1 MKTRLLGWFI
11 TLLLSLG
18 QFAQAAVNADS
29 NLTPVPTNI
38 SPEIPHN
45 PFSGGENAAAKA
57 TSTTTTTTTTTMLSP
72 APVPLTFPLTL
83 NSGELLSQGIKKWAD
98 SLGYKLLWQ
107 SKNDYLIYSHIILAG
122 KDDDE
127 VLTELGKLFLW
138 CLFYCRNHGIG
149 QIHNIEEPDGVVT
162 NQSLWQ

>member
-1 MKTRLLGWFI
+1 MKIRLLGWFI

-18 QFAQAAVNADS
+18 QFAQAAVNADL
-29 NLTPVPTNI
+29 NLTPVPANI
-38 SPEIPHN
+38 SPEAPHN

-57 TSTTTTTTTTTMLSP
+57 TSTTTTTMLSP

-83 NSGELLSQGIKKWAD
+83 NSGELLSQGIKRWAD

-127 VLTELGKLFLW
+127 VLTELGKLFSSENYGLIIKNYQKNRV
-138 CLFYCRNHGIG
+138 LI
-149 QIHNIEEPDGVVT
+149 IDDM
-162 NQSLWQ
+162 

>member
-1 MKTRLLGWFI
+1 MKIRLLGWFI

-18 QFAQAAVNADS
+18 QFAQAAVNADL
-29 NLTPVPTNI
+29 NLTPVPANI
-38 SPEIPHN
+38 SPETPQN
-45 PFSGGENAAAKA
+45 PFSGGEKAA
-57 TSTTTTTTTTTMLSP
+57 TSPTTTTMLSP

-83 NSGELLSQGIKKWAD
+83 NSGELLSQGIKKWAE

-127 VLTELGKLFLW
+127 VLTELGKLFSSENYGLIIKNYQKNRV
-138 CLFYCRNHGIG
+138 LI
-149 QIHNIEEPDGVVT
+149 IDDM
-162 NQSLWQ
+162 

>member
-1 MKTRLLGWFI
+1 MKIRLLGWFI

-18 QFAQAAVNADS
+18 QFAQAAVDADLK
-29 NLTPVPTNI
+29 LTPVPENI
-38 SPEIPHN
+38 SPETPHN
-45 PFSGGENAAAKA
+45 PFSGGENAAVKA
-57 TSTTTTTTTTTMLSP
+57 TSTTTTTMLSP

-127 VLTELGKLFLW
+127 VLTELGKLFSSENYGLIIKNYQKNRV
-138 CLFYCRNHGIG
+138 LI
-149 QIHNIEEPDGVVT
+149 IDDM
-162 NQSLWQ
+162 